1 MILCMMQ
8 FLPSSQG
15 HGGAQ
20 RAWYLLNALIKMA
33 PVHLVIIRPT
43 FPRERNPAD
52 TEPLR
57 GLVQTL
63 TLISVPEWSASWHA
77 VPHLPRRIGRLID
90 MLRMRSLYTPRL
102 SRRSLVRIASQLP
115 LENPDLIFAGRL
127 PVAIIGESLLEA
139 GLLRAR
145 VKVADFDDI
154 QSRFLEREAV
164 AHRRYLALDKRA
176 VDRFLIRS
184 ARKAERRIATTW
196 DAVSVCSDDDMRV
209 LADAQAHA
217 RVHTVPNV
225 VERPVL
231 AHVAA
236 KERFTVLFVG
246 NLSFGPN
253 SHGLQLFID
262 RAWPLVRRAI
272 PNIRM
277 QVVGLNPN
285 AALRARIE
293 GAGIEL
299 CADVPSVEPY
309 YEQADVVIAPI
320 MFGGGTRV
328 KILEAMAFGRPVVST
343 SVGAEGLHCESG
355 THLLIADDMNEF
367 AAAIVRLSSDAEGRL
382 QLANNG
388 RALQQRRF
396 GPAAMLDALRKM
408 IAANGI
414 EQPP

>member
-8 FLPSSQG
+8 FVPSSQG

-20 RAWYLLNALIKMA
+20 RAWYLLNTLIKIG
-33 PVHLVIIRPT
+33 PVHLVILRPA

-57 GLVQTL
+57 RMVQTL

-77 VPHLPRRIGRLID
+77 VPHLPRRIGSFID
-90 MLRMRSLYTPRL
+90 MLRARSLHTPRL
-102 SRRSLVRIASQLP
+102 SRRSLLRIASQLP
-115 LENPDLIFAGRL
+115 VTNPDLIFAGRL
-127 PVAIIGESLLEA
+127 PIAVIGESLFDH

-145 VKVADFDDI
+145 FKVTDFDDI

-164 AHRRYLALDKRA
+164 AYRRYRAIDKHA

-184 ARKAERRIATTW
+184 AQKAERRIVDTW
-196 DAVSVCSDDDMRV
+196 DAVSVCSDEDMRV
-209 LADAQAHA
+209 LAHA
-217 RVHTVPNV
+217 RPDARVYKVPNV
-225 VERPVL
+225 VERPLL
-231 AHVAA
+231 AHMDNV
-236 KERFTVLFVG
+236 RFTILFVG
-246 NLSFGPN
+246 NLAFGPN

-262 RAWPLVRRAI
+262 QAWPLIRHEI
-272 PNIRM
+272 PDIRM

-285 AALRARIE
+285 ASLRALIE
-293 GAGIEL
+293 SADIEL
-299 CADVPSVEPY
+299 HADVPSVEPY
-309 YEQADVVIAPI
+309 YQLADVVIAPI

-343 SVGAEGLHCESG
+343 TVGAEGLQCESG

-367 AAAIVRLSSDAEGRL
+367 AAAIVRLSSDVECRL
-382 QLANNG
+382 KLAGSG

-396 GPAAMLDALRKM
+396 GPPGMLDAVRTMLT
-408 IAANGI
+408 ANGF